1 MKQIVYII
9 SLYFMCISCSD
20 FLDYKDNDK
29 VIPDELDQY
38 SELVLG
44 ELIQQSMG
52 ASCYNLWIM
61 SDDFGT
67 FVPSWIGDRTVDTRE
82 SYQNWYGWAKESQIT
97 PKGDEKIDPAW
108 EHFYHKVL
116 MCNII
121 EADVNEFA
129 DDAEGVKHRL
139 LGEVQALRA
148 MSYWYLLNMYGEP
161 YRGEE
166 QARTAMGVPINKET
180 SIKDELYERATL
192 REVYGLI
199 EENLKSALQHLEQG
213 EQKNTIFRPN
223 KDVVRLFL
231 SRIYLEQKRYDDVI
245 TVCNDALKETMR
257 TIIPVSEMLTY
268 QDSQK
273 PMLNKDNNSMIFS
286 WFNRD
291 GYPGSSVSDYSS
303 GRYCPAE
310 DLVALFVSND
320 IRKYPN
326 VSWDGNKHN
335 IRKYGASTS
344 GCGDMNYR
352 VEEIYFN
359 RAEAYIEKG
368 EWKLG
373 MKDINEVYSKRL
385 EDGSGHLEATNVDD
399 ARTYLRNEKR
409 KEFCFEDI
417 RWFDIRRWGLVIEHK
432 FYNFSMDGTYFT
444 YILEAESPNYVLP
457 LPLDIQR
464 RNYKIEQPKRVEIQ
478 TK

>member
-148 MSYWYLLNMYGEP
+148 MSYWYLLNMYGE
-161 YRGEE
+161 
-166 QARTAMGVPINKET
+166 
-180 SIKDELYERATL
+180 
-192 REVYGLI
+192 LI
-199 EENLKSALQHLEQG
+199 
-213 EQKNTIFRPN
+213 
-223 KDVVRLFL
+223 VVRNRPELPWV
-231 SRIYLEQKRYDDVI
+231 YL
-245 TVCNDALKETMR
+245 L
-257 TIIPVSEMLTY
+257 
-268 QDSQK
+268 
-273 PMLNKDNNSMIFS
+273 
-286 WFNRD
+286 
-291 GYPGSSVSDYSS
+291 
-303 GRYCPAE
+303 
-310 DLVALFVSND
+310 
-320 IRKYPN
+320 IRK
-326 VSWDGNKHN
+326 
-335 IRKYGASTS
+335 
-344 GCGDMNYR
+344 R
-352 VEEIYFN
+352 V
-359 RAEAYIEKG
+359 
-368 EWKLG
+368 
-373 MKDINEVYSKRL
+373 
-385 EDGSGHLEATNVDD
+385 
-399 ARTYLRNEKR
+399 
-409 KEFCFEDI
+409 
-417 RWFDIRRWGLVIEHK
+417 
-432 FYNFSMDGTYFT
+432 
-444 YILEAESPNYVLP
+444 
-457 LPLDIQR
+457 
-464 RNYKIEQPKRVEIQ
+464 
-478 TK
+478 